1 MVGESLK
8 SKIVE
13 SLSNEL
19 SSDAGFN
26 SSILEEKVAN
36 AIQEVID
43 TRKYPVFYSE
53 SQIDED
59 LSRFQSKIRKIAL
72 YDYNTVGAEFQSAHN
87 ENGISRSFVN
97 REKLFS
103 GIIPIA
109 KF

>member
-8 SKIVE
+8 NKIVE

-19 SSDAGFN
+19 SRDAGYN
-26 SSILEEKVAN
+26 SSILEEKVLN

-43 TRKYPVFYSE
+43 TRKYPVNYSE
-53 SQIDED
+53 SQIDDD

-72 YDYNTVGAEFQSAHN
+72 YDYNISGAEFQQSHS
-87 ENGISRSFVN
+87 ENGISRSFVE
-97 REKLFS
+97 REKLFG